1 MNNMVSKIE
10 INWIKQ
16 KISGIAYGE
25 KTISGVRPNVSKKN
39 LIKKDKLFV
48 KRLPNYKITDHTK
61 NEKTIYFYG
70 NGKSKS
76 EETLVMIDIDV
87 NKNKKKGSLQ
97 GAKDFADF
105 IKKEYFPNL
114 YIESSTNGEGI
125 HGYFILKKLSFSA
138 NYVNKTLKNFEN
150 WIKNIAK
157 VSNADIE
164 DVEIKGLCP
173 EINYHNNKIS
183 NIKYG
188 TLAKLPR
195 NIETFY
201 KKNNQYLSIQEI
213 EKQYSSFKLKNKNKN
228 IGSVSN
234 KLFQEDD
241 LKILPE
247 YKKIFNLLT
256 NNCKLKARNHIVTDD
271 DFSIALLILFFIKKN
286 PNIDGSIPTE
296 RVKQLWKS
304 LYHYH
309 DVNRNWNHHRWKTIR
324 DFLSLNGYINWKDNN
339 YSFGDKKNKKKG
351 IACKWELSQKF
362 LSYIRNTLSPRKT
375 EERASLMD
383 SINIINIKIKE
394 NTRCLVPVLKCL
406 TTINYEKILIKLYSS
421 MEMLCS
427 V

>member
-1 MNNMVSKIE
+1 MVSKTE
-10 INWIKQ
+10 INWIKE

-25 KTISGVRPNVSKKN
+25 KTVSGVRPNVSKKN
-39 LIKKDKLFV
+39 LIKNNKLFV
-48 KRLPNYKITDHTK
+48 KRLPNYKITDHVK

-70 NGKSKS
+70 NGKCKS
-76 EETLVMIDIDV
+76 EETLVMIDIDI
-87 NKNKKKGSLQ
+87 NKNNKKGSIK
-97 GAKDFADF
+97 GAIDFVNLL
-105 IKKEYFPNL
+105 KKEYFPNL
-114 YIESSTNGEGI
+114 YFESSTNGEGI

-157 VSNADIE
+157 SSKADIE

-195 NIETFY
+195 NIQTFY
-201 KKNNQYLSIQEI
+201 KENNQYLSIQEI
-213 EKQYSSFKLKNKNKN
+213 EKQYSCFKINKNKN

-234 KLFQEDD
+234 KLFQKED
-241 LKILPE
+241 LKNLPE
-247 YKKIFNLLT
+247 YKNIFNKLT
-256 NNCKLKARNHIVTDD
+256 NNCKLKARNHVVTDD
-271 DFSIALLILFFIKKN
+271 DFSIALLILFFIKNN
-286 PNIDGSIPTE
+286 PNSDGSIPTE

-339 YSFGDKKNKKKG
+339 YSFGDKKSKKKG

-362 LSYIRNTLSPRKT
+362 LLYVQNALSRRETKK
-375 EERASLMD
+375 RASLMD
-383 SINIINIKIKE
+383 SIKIINIKIKE
-394 NTRCLVPVLKCL
+394 NTRYLVPILKCL
-406 TTINYEKILIKLYSS
+406 TTINYENALIKFYSS
-421 MEMLCS
+421 MEVLCS